1 MSLGSSAVHISQN
14 ATRRE
19 DGKGRE
25 EARRVKGAG
34 HTREISSSTEKT
46 EMQKKRHQLDE
57 NVEDI
62 LIDRVSCGDGENG
75 KGGAEG
81 RAGQEAG
88 LWRETQSTFQ
98 NTRAHTVNTAH
109 TYTPHTPAAAR
120 TRLPLHIPTSN
131 HPHTQSKTPSQSP
144 PFSSSS
150 SPSSSCST
158 SSSYATDMVVSSSMQ
173 AASSKFGTIQ
183 SSQFNSSPIA
193 FANSAEPK
201 EARKSKSR
209 LEKET
214 GESGRKSAHERTRGQ
229 DSKRNAV
236 HLSQKQEWSKPTQAD
251 VEMAALLQLSIKER
265 NKVSFGD
272 RDSGKG
278 GMEGGA
284 RGGDDRNVKLK
295 ERILAAAHA
304 MKSRYM

>member
-1 MSLGSSAVHISQN
+1 MSLGSSAVNISQN

-19 DGKGRE
+19 DEKGRE
-25 EARRVKGAG
+25 KAKRVNAR
-34 HTREISSSTEKT
+34 ENSNSTEKT

-81 RAGQEAG
+81 GAGKEAG
-88 LWRETQSTFQ
+88 LWREPQSTSQ

-109 TYTPHTPAAAR
+109 TYTPHTPTAAR
-120 TRLPLHIPTSN
+120 TRLPPHIPTSN
-131 HPHTQSKTPSQSP
+131 HSHTQSTTPSQSP
-144 PFSSSS
+144 PSSSS
-150 SPSSSCST
+150 SSTASSCST
-158 SSSYATDMVVSSSMQ
+158 SSSYATDMAVSSNMQ
-173 AASSKFGTIQ
+173 AASSTFGTVQ

-209 LEKET
+209 LEKKM
-214 GESGRKSAHERTRGQ
+214 GGGGRKSANERTRGQ
-229 DSKRNAV
+229 DS
-236 HLSQKQEWSKPTQAD
+236 LSQKQEWSKPTQAD
-251 VEMAALLQLSIKER
+251 VEMAALLQLSIKECD
-265 NKVSFGD
+265 KVSFGD

-278 GMEGGA
+278 GMEGGT
-284 RGGDDRNVKLK
+284 RGSDDRNVKLK
-295 ERILAAAHA
+295 ERILAAARA